1 MYHMFISTL
10 NFERGPRFYSIKETM
25 TQRIQF
31 DDVIV
36 LLGGFGKYQK
46 LIYILVV
53 APALW
58 CAVMTMITVFTVGE
72 QDHR

>member
-1 MYHMFISTL
+1 
-10 NFERGPRFYSIKETM
+10 M
-25 TQRIQF
+25 TQRIEF

-53 APALW
+53 TPALW